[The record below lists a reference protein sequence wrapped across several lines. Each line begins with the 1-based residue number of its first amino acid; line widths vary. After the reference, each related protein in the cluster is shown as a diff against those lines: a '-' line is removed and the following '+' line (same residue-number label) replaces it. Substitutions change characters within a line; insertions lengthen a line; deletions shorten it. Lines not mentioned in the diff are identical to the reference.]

1 MCVLK
6 SQKNHPRNWR
16 EEICC
21 QQNTIAKQRKKIEK
35 RKRRSSEG
43 VLLVV
48 KMRVLPMMVLKKPPS
63 NPKAFLFD
71 IDGTLCDSDPVH
83 FECFLE
89 LIEKFPSVKNPTR
102 KPIDHDFFRKH
113 IAGGSNPIIFNNLY
127 PDLSEEERERMWTE
141 KEKEYRRRAITS
153 LRRLNGLSEL
163 MSQIDAQKIPK
174 VAVTNAPRENA
185 DMMLK
190 ALQLDV
196 WFKELVVLGGEC
208 EHAKPH
214 PQPYIDGLRLLGLD
228 PIEDAKDCIVFEDS
242 PSGATAA
249 VAAGCFVVG
258 VMTSQKAEHLLEVGV
273 HMTVKDFEEF
283 NSKRREYKSR

>member
-1 MCVLK
+1 MCCK
-6 SQKNHPRNWR
+6 
-16 EEICC
+16 
-21 QQNTIAKQRKKIEK
+21 QNTIAKQRKKIEK

-83 FECFLE
+83 FECFQE
-89 LIEKFPSVKNPTR
+89 LIMKVPSVKNPSR

-163 MSQIDAQKIPK
+163 MSQIDAEKIPK
-174 VAVTNAPRENA
+174 IAVTNAPRENA

>member
-1 MCVLK
+1 M
-6 SQKNHPRNWR
+6 
-16 EEICC
+16 
-21 QQNTIAKQRKKIEK
+21 
-35 RKRRSSEG
+35 
-43 VLLVV
+43 
-48 KMRVLPMMVLKKPPS
+48 KMRVLPTMVLKKPPS

-83 FECFLE
+83 FECFQE
-89 LIEKFPSVKNPTR
+89 LIKEVPSVKNPTR

-141 KEKEYRRRAITS
+141 KEKEYRRQAITS

-163 MSQIDAQKIPK
+163 ISQIDDEKIPK
-174 VAVTNAPRENA
+174 IAVTNAPRENA

>member
-1 MCVLK
+1 MHANK
-6 SQKNHPRNWR
+6 TP
-16 EEICC
+16 
-21 QQNTIAKQRKKIEK
+21 KQRKKIE

-48 KMRVLPMMVLKKPPS
+48 KMRVLPTMVLKKPPS

-83 FECFLE
+83 FECFQE
-89 LIEKFPSVKNPTR
+89 LIMKFPSVRNPTR

-163 MSQIDAQKIPK
+163 MSQIDAEKIPK
-174 VAVTNAPRENA
+174 IAVTNAPRENA

-242 PSGATAA
+242 QSGATAA

>member
-1 MCVLK
+1 
-6 SQKNHPRNWR
+6 
-16 EEICC
+16 
-21 QQNTIAKQRKKIEK
+21 
-35 RKRRSSEG
+35 
-43 VLLVV
+43 
-48 KMRVLPMMVLKKPPS
+48 
-63 NPKAFLFD
+63 
-71 IDGTLCDSDPVH
+71 
-83 FECFLE
+83 
-89 LIEKFPSVKNPTR
+89 
-102 KPIDHDFFRKH
+102 
-113 IAGGSNPIIFNNLY
+113 
-127 PDLSEEERERMWTE
+127 MWTE

>member
-283 NSKRREYKSR
+283 NSKRRDYKSR

>member
-1 MCVLK
+1 MKYHQSPKKPKKLE
-6 SQKNHPRNWR
+6 RR
-16 EEICC
+16 RRRDLL
-21 QQNTIAKQRKKIEK
+21 QQNTTKQTTKEKNREEKEKKVFC
-35 RKRRSSEG
+35 S
-43 VLLVV
+43 LM
-48 KMRVLPMMVLKKPPS
+48 MRVLPTMVLKPPS

-83 FECFLE
+83 FECFQE
-89 LIEKFPSVKNPTR
+89 LILKVPSVRNPSR

-163 MSQIDAQKIPK
+163 MSQIDAEKIPK
-174 VAVTNAPRENA
+174 IAVTNAPRENA

>member
-1 MCVLK
+1 
-6 SQKNHPRNWR
+6 
-16 EEICC
+16 
-21 QQNTIAKQRKKIEK
+21 
-35 RKRRSSEG
+35 
-43 VLLVV
+43 
-48 KMRVLPMMVLKKPPS
+48 MRVLPTMVLKPPS

-163 MSQIDAQKIPK
+163 MSQIDDENIPK
-174 VAVTNAPRENA
+174 KAVTNAPRENA

>member
-1 MCVLK
+1 MHAN
-6 SQKNHPRNWR
+6 KNTKTKEKNR
-16 EEICC
+16 E
-21 QQNTIAKQRKKIEK
+21 
-35 RKRRSSEG
+35 KRRSSEG

-48 KMRVLPMMVLKKPPS
+48 KMRVLPTMVLKKPPS

-83 FECFLE
+83 FECFQE
-89 LIEKFPSVKNPTR
+89 LIMKISIGEK
-102 KPIDHDFFRKH
+102 
-113 IAGGSNPIIFNNLY
+113 SNSKANRPRL
-127 PDLSEEERERMWTE
+127 LSETHSRRVKSNHIQQLISRFKRRRARENVDRE
-141 KEKEYRRRAITS
+141 GKKEYRRRAITS

-163 MSQIDAQKIPK
+163 MSQMNAEKIPK
-174 VAVTNAPRENA
+174 IAVTNAPRENA

-242 PSGATAA
+242 SSG
-249 VAAGCFVVG
+249 
-258 VMTSQKAEHLLEVGV
+258 
-273 HMTVKDFEEF
+273 
-283 NSKRREYKSR
+283 RRLQSRRDVLSLVL

>member
-83 FECFLE
+83 FECFQE
-89 LIEKFPSVKNPTR
+89 LIMKVPSVKNPSR

-163 MSQIDAQKIPK
+163 MSQIDAEKIPK
-174 VAVTNAPRENA
+174 IAVTNAPRENA

>member
-1 MCVLK
+1 MCCK
-6 SQKNHPRNWR
+6 
-16 EEICC
+16 
-21 QQNTIAKQRKKIEK
+21 QNTIAKQRKKIEK

-163 MSQIDAQKIPK
+163 MSQIDAEKIPK
-174 VAVTNAPRENA
+174 IAVTNAPRENA

>member
-1 MCVLK
+1 MLQTKHHCK
-6 SQKNHPRNWR
+6 TKEKR
-16 EEICC
+16 
-21 QQNTIAKQRKKIEK
+21 EK

-43 VLLVV
+43 VLHIV
-48 KMRVLPMMVLKKPPS
+48 KMRVLPTMVLKKPPS

-163 MSQIDAQKIPK
+163 MSQIDAEKIPK
-174 VAVTNAPRENA
+174 IAVTNAPRENA

>member
-1 MCVLK
+1 MCCK
-6 SQKNHPRNWR
+6 
-16 EEICC
+16 
-21 QQNTIAKQRKKIEK
+21 QNTIAKQRKKIEK

-48 KMRVLPMMVLKKPPS
+48 RMRVLPMMVLKKPPS

>member
-1 MCVLK
+1 VCVLK

>member
-1 MCVLK
+1 MCFEV
-6 SQKNHPRNWR
+6 SRITQ
-16 EEICC
+16 EIGEKKFVA
-21 QQNTIAKQRKKIEK
+21 NKTPKQRKKIEK
-35 RKRRSSEG
+35 RKRRSSQV
-43 VLLVV
+43 VLLIV
-48 KMRVLPMMVLKKPPS
+48 KMRVLPTMVLKKPPS

-83 FECFLE
+83 FECFQE
-89 LIEKFPSVKNPTR
+89 LIMKVPSVKNPSQ

-163 MSQIDAQKIPK
+163 MSQIDAEKIPK
-174 VAVTNAPRENA
+174 IAVTNAPRENA

-208 EHAKPH
+208 GHAKPH